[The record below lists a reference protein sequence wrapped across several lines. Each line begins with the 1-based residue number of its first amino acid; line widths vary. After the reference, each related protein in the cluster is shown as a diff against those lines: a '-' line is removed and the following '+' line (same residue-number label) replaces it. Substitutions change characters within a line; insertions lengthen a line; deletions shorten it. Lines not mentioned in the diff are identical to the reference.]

1 MFYLLF
7 NVKILKGIEARRK
20 NLIAIVFAVFFLF
33 IVLVTGLFAG
43 DEKPGGNRLSY
54 IPKVDNKEDPEELF
68 EKALLAKDLSEKE
81 RLYLR
86 VLEYWPSYAPAHNN
100 LGDVYEKQGRFKEAI
115 KEYEIASGL
124 APGAPYPYFGLGDVY
139 FKLGKFEKAIF
150 YYKKG
155 LAIEPKDEIARKN
168 LKLAKILTEK
178 IFFAFD
184 SWKLT
189 NKAKKILKRMAEAM
203 QAPELKNARFE
214 IQGHT
219 DSTGPEDYNLRLSIK
234 RAKAVKRFLV
244 KECGIEEKRLIVKG
258 YGEDRPIASN
268 DTKEGRQKNRRVEV
282 KIENKPV

>member
-43 DEKPGGNRLSY
+43 DEKSGGNRLSY

-178 IFFAFD
+178 ISLLLLLF
-184 SWKLT
+184 
-189 NKAKKILKRMAEAM
+189 
-203 QAPELKNARFE
+203 
-214 IQGHT
+214 
-219 DSTGPEDYNLRLSIK
+219 
-234 RAKAVKRFLV
+234 
-244 KECGIEEKRLIVKG
+244 
-258 YGEDRPIASN
+258 
-268 DTKEGRQKNRRVEV
+268 
-282 KIENKPV
+282 